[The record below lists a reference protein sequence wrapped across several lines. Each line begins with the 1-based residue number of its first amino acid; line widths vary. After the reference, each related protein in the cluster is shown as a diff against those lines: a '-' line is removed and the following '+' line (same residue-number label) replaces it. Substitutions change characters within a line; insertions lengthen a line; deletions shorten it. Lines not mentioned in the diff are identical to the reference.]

1 MSIGRH
7 VSLISEREMTM
18 SRRAFRRGV
27 ALLIVFAVI
36 GGGSLVIVK
45 AATIKVGDRLVV
57 TARATVMDG
66 EKTLSTVDVGTELEA
81 KAVSGNWVAVSVDQP
96 SGTATGWIPAKNVVL
111 KSEALSNKPA
121 DSPAQSVQ
129 PRELAMQS
137 LPTYQ
142 IEPSDII
149 SIELQKLV
157 PIPPYRVKTYDVVQ
171 IDVLG
176 TIVDAPINGYF
187 LIGDDGTVTLGP
199 VYGKVRIAG
208 MTTEEAA
215 DEIRSKLELI
225 LARPDVSVQLARGT
239 GLEPVSGDYLVA
251 IDGTVNLGR
260 YGAVDVAGKTIVEA
274 RLAVEKHLEQYF
286 DSPEISVAVSVCN
299 SKFCYVVTE
308 SSKLGDNVVRLPV
321 TGKETVLDVISQLG
335 GLSQV
340 SSRRI
345 SIARPAP
352 PDAGKEI
359 VLPVDWLAIT
369 RRGSTA
375 TNYQIFPGDRI
386 VIAENSEAAAMNS
399 AALLE
404 KGRTL
409 HE

>member
-1 MSIGRH
+1 
-7 VSLISEREMTM
+7 
-18 SRRAFRRGV
+18 
-27 ALLIVFAVI
+27 
-36 GGGSLVIVK
+36 
-45 AATIKVGDRLVV
+45 
-57 TARATVMDG
+57 
-66 EKTLSTVDVGTELEA
+66 
-81 KAVSGNWVAVSVDQP
+81 
-96 SGTATGWIPAKNVVL
+96 
-111 KSEALSNKPA
+111 
-121 DSPAQSVQ
+121 
-129 PRELAMQS
+129 
-137 LPTYQ
+137 
-142 IEPSDII
+142 
-149 SIELQKLV
+149 
-157 PIPPYRVKTYDVVQ
+157 
-171 IDVLG
+171 
-176 TIVDAPINGYF
+176 
-187 LIGDDGTVTLGP
+187 DDGTVTLGP
-199 VYGKVRIAG
+199 AYGKVRIAG

-215 DEIRSKLELI
+215 SEIRSKLELI
-225 LARPDVSVQLARGT
+225 LARPEVSVQLARGADME
-239 GLEPVSGDYLVA
+239 LVSSVYPVA

-260 YGAVDVAGKTIVEA
+260 YGAVHVAGKTIVET

-286 DSPEISVAVSVCN
+286 DSPEISVAVDCCN

-340 SSRRI
+340 SSRKI
-345 SIARPAP
+345 WIARPAP

-359 VLPVDWLAIT
+359 VLSVDWLAIT